1 LRNMSAP
8 EQTVDQRLVKA
19 LAHPLRQRIL
29 IRLNERVASPSE
41 LSDEFG
47 DRLPNVS
54 YHFRILAELGAIEL
68 VGTTPRRGAVEH
80 HYRATMRPF
89 FSDEDWST
97 LPLSARR
104 VLVDGVLGEIWKD
117 VGRAAE
123 GGGFDDEHMHVS
135 RTTLALDERGW
146 RDLAKLLERTLDK
159 ALEIQARSA
168 GRMTRDGA
176 PGVSAQLALMSF
188 QNPPK
193 A

>member
-1 LRNMSAP
+1 MSAP

-41 LSDEFG
+41 LAEEFG

-104 VLVDGVLGEIWKD
+104 
-117 VGRAAE
+117 GR
-123 GGGFDDEHMHVS
+123 FDDEHMHVS

-146 RDLAKLLERTLDK
+146 RELAKLLERTLDK
-159 ALEIQARSA
+159 ALDIQARSA
-168 GRMTRDGA
+168 ARLA
-176 PGVSAQLALMSF
+176 EVPG
-188 QNPPK
+188 PG
-193 A
+193 